1 MAMKNPPHP
10 GKLIDANLK
19 ELGLSVA
26 AAAKAIK
33 VTRQHLYNV
42 IRGKSAIS
50 PDMAIR
56 LEKAF
61 GGSADF
67 WLAMQTAFDL
77 VQARKH
83 QGKISIRRFTS
94 DNSGLSALS

>member
-10 GKLIDANLK
+10 GKLVEANLE
-19 ELGLSVA
+19 ELHVSVA
-26 AAAKAIK
+26 DAAKAMK
-33 VTRQHLYNV
+33 VTRQQLYNV
-42 IRGKSAIS
+42 TRGKSAIS

-67 WLAMQTAFDL
+67 WLTMQTSYDL
-77 VQARKH
+77 AQARKH
-83 QGKISIRRFTS
+83 QGKLSIRRLS
-94 DNSGLSALS
+94 DSALGVPSPA

>member
-10 GKLIDANLK
+10 GKLIDANLE
-19 ELGLSVA
+19 ELGVSVA
-26 AAAKAIK
+26 EAATAMK
-33 VTRQHLYNV
+33 VTRQQLYNV
-42 IRGKSAIS
+42 TRGKSAIS

-67 WLAMQTAFDL
+67 WLAMQTAYDL
-77 VQARKH
+77 AQARKH
-83 QGKISIRRFTS
+83 QGKISIRRLVEHGAGVPS
-94 DNSGLSALS
+94 

>member
-10 GKLIDANLK
+10 GKLIDANLE

-26 AAAKAIK
+26 ETAKAIK
-33 VTRQHLYNV
+33 VTRQQLYNV

-67 WLAMQTAFDL
+67 WLTMQTAFDL
-77 VQARKH
+77 AQARKH
-83 QGKISIRRFTS
+83 QGKISIRRLGS
-94 DNSGLSALS
+94 SPIGVPSPA